1 MTESAHA
8 EAFAR
13 LRSKKGQAG
22 VWAQQQSTYFE
33 PFSIA
38 SSHRCYQLRV
48 KHQGEL
54 SGFGNKWNFK
64 PLSVS
69 PYGYKK
75 GLSRYPQPL
84 HQSEDQRKYDASRT
98 SRQRRGASNPVGL
111 LAPHLRQGGALHPGR
126 AGFQILG
133 LKSAL
138 PVAVGRGRPRTHSRP
153 CNGLSLLHG
162 AAYGS
167 TLRVRVINGGM
178 VPSYRR
184 YTSVIDGRKWPISWL
199 TTRRASSRGL

>member
-1 MTESAHA
+1 MDTAA
-8 EAFAR
+8 EHLF
-13 LRSKKGQAG
+13 LTVFHCQ
-22 VWAQQQSTYFE
+22 
-33 PFSIA
+33 
-38 SSHRCYQLRV
+38 SHRCYQPLV

-54 SGFGNKWNFK
+54 LGFCNKWNFK

-69 PYGYKK
+69 PSGYKK

-98 SRQRRGASNPVGL
+98 SRQRRGASKTVGL
-111 LAPHLRQGGALHPGR
+111 LAPHLRQGNALHPGQP
-126 AGFQILG
+126 GFQILG

-138 PVAVGRGRPRTHSRP
+138 PVAVGRGRPHTLSWL

-162 AAYGS
+162 AACGG
-167 TLRVRVINGGM
+167 TLRVRVINAGM

-184 YTSVIDGRKWPISWL
+184 YTSVIEGRKCPISWL
-199 TTRRASSRGL
+199 TTRSAPSRGSSRRTV